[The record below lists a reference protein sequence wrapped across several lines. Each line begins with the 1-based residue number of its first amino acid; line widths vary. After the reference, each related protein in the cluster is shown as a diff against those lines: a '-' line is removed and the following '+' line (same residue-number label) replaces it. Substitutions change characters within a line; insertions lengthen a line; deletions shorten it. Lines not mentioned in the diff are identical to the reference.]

1 MSDSFSGVLVN
12 FVGVEHIDAGDS
24 NGVSY
29 VAGATA
35 SIGSLAMDSDDRF
48 VVEVGGAPGSPSINV
63 LTIGDATLA
72 GTLEFHS
79 SGGVPAELAT
89 ALSYIDFGNAP
100 TGAFEAFAGLAL
112 SNTTYLKLLPGLAAA
127 DARSVVAITL
137 PDAVSIDL
145 PTQADADAFFARLSG
160 ALANSTEAV
169 PVTVTVASQAL
180 SGNAS
185 VTVGSGS
192 VTIALTDAEFR
203 FGDADDPL
211 LVIGDASVS
220 VTLDAD
226 DVTASVS
233 GTVDSSIDELSVSG
247 SFTVAIDSD
256 GAAGTTPSIV
266 ATGTGVTLTVAGQEI
281 AGGTNSI
288 TIQRT
293 SGSGTPELVIANLGG
308 TQLKLGG
315 TSGAPVVTATLHD
328 SIYSAP
334 AGGGPTPPTKSP
346 RLVVSSNGLRVESVD
361 ANGGVGP
368 VQVTVSVA
376 GSADVDLVKGAVAGS
391 ADFTLQLDTTTEP
404 GTFRIAAT
412 GASLTVGEHTFT
424 TDFTLDELRDLAGR
438 RTVVLGVT
446 GLSGALK
453 QDTGPPA
460 LVSVTGGSGTFVLS
474 SAGLAGSASAAI
486 ALAITGMSLT
496 TGQTTIEFNST
507 GEAVDTTVTAGT
519 STTSVRLPSG
529 PFFRVRVND
538 AQATVSVPTVGG
550 VALSGDLVF
559 ELSGTST
566 VVGVSDMSVSVPTAG
581 IFGGEGAF
589 VATSDGVAGVI
600 SGKATLAVGN
610 VAVGGR
616 LGLRINS
623 TGHAVA
629 ATTVTV
635 DERTFTIAFGNTELN
650 VLDVFGS
657 IQSLSLGG
665 FVTLEGD
672 VTFDSGGLATIAAGT
687 VIFLGEGPA
696 RISSTVDNPAARG
709 SSSRSPAVAQPCT
722 GSARAAGPSGRSTS
736 PAASSYSASAV

>member
-1 MSDSFSGVLVN
+1 M
-12 FVGVEHIDAGDS
+12 
-24 NGVSY
+24 
-29 VAGATA
+29 
-35 SIGSLAMDSDDRF
+35 
-48 VVEVGGAPGSPSINV
+48 
-63 LTIGDATLA
+63 
-72 GTLEFHS
+72 
-79 SGGVPAELAT
+79 
-89 ALSYIDFGNAP
+89 
-100 TGAFEAFAGLAL
+100 
-112 SNTTYLKLLPGLAAA
+112 
-127 DARSVVAITL
+127 VAITL

-160 ALANSTEAV
+160 ALANSTVPV

-256 GAAGTTPSIV
+256 GTAGTTPSIV

-424 TDFTLDELRDLAGR
+424 TDFTLDELRDLGGQTHGGAGCHR
-438 RTVVLGVT
+438 SVRCTETGHGPARTRLGHGWV
-446 GLSGALK
+446 GHIR
-453 QDTGPPA
+453 A
-460 LVSVTGGSGTFVLS
+460 LVRRSRR
-474 SAGLAGSASAAI
+474 SASAAI

-507 GEAVDTTVTAGT
+507 GVAVDTTVSAGT

-529 PFFRVRVND
+529 PFFRC
-538 AQATVSVPTVGG
+538 VSTTPKRP
-550 VALSGDLVF
+550 SRCRP
-559 ELSGTST
+559 S
-566 VVGVSDMSVSVPTAG
+566 AG
-581 IFGGEGAF
+581 SPCPAIWC
-589 VATSDGVAGVI
+589 S
-600 SGKATLAVGN
+600 S
-610 VAVGGR
+610 
-616 LGLRINS
+616 S
-623 TGHAVA
+623 
-629 ATTVTV
+629 
-635 DERTFTIAFGNTELN
+635 
-650 VLDVFGS
+650 
-657 IQSLSLGG
+657 
-665 FVTLEGD
+665 
-672 VTFDSGGLATIAAGT
+672 
-687 VIFLGEGPA
+687 PA
-696 RISSTVDNPAARG
+696 RRRSSA
-709 SSSRSPAVAQPCT
+709 
-722 GSARAAGPSGRSTS
+722 
-736 PAASSYSASAV
+736 